1 MQTNENQIFKRK
13 TNAMKKIIQKL
24 LLCMLLFFS
33 VVITATA
40 QERNIT
46 GTVKDN
52 NGAPVAN
59 ASILVKGTT
68 NGVATNAEGNFS
80 IMTTDSKAVLV
91 ISSVGYKS
99 REVTV
104 GQNNHLEL
112 TLQSDNAA
120 LEEVVV
126 TSLGINRQKRSLGYA
141 TTTVTSEEITK
152 TAPTNFASALYG
164 KVPGMRIATAP
175 GGSTSGVAI
184 QLRGINSI
192 TGRTQ
197 PLIVMDG
204 VPIHD
209 GDFNNSNYWG
219 DQRLRGNGLID
230 LNPDDIESIT
240 VLKGASAAALYGSEA
255 TNGVILVTTKSAK
268 GSKGFTV
275 DFSTTYFQDRVAYL
289 PDFQYVRGT
298 GFNPG
303 YQLYASDADGFA
315 HHTLDGTDYRTMVAG
330 GLNFGPVFDGK
341 PILGWDGVVRPY
353 SAQTNN
359 WAALFQNANNVVNNL
374 AFSSVAK
381 NSETRFSVTQQH
393 YEGTSLGSKND
404 KIAINLNST
413 YKFGTK
419 FRTNLIVNNI
429 WQKVH
434 NRPYSDDRLINN
446 FTGMMSPFDNGDWY
460 QNKYK
465 TSLGYKYV
473 TGSNPSLTPDE
484 NITYGNYRTDVLD
497 YMWNVKTSNLVENN
511 NRLIASL
518 TSYWDIAKN
527 LQLRGRIA
535 TDWTANK
542 NESENASSLPIVYG
556 PSGSYGIGTNNYS
569 IFYGDV
575 LLTYTKKLSEDLQ
588 LSVLGGYTADNESSY
603 NTSISTNGGLTTE
616 NRYDLTSS
624 ATTPYN
630 SDSKRTY
637 LTKDALI
644 GTINANYKDYLFLEG
659 TVRRDRTSTM
669 NPSENSF
676 VYPSVN
682 SSFVISQAFKLPEVI
697 SFAKLRGSWGIVGN
711 YPEAYAANVAYSLG
725 NLGNQGSGNST
736 LSSTVSTGTY
746 GNDLIRPEKKHE
758 IEFGLNAGFFSNRL
772 NLDISYYN
780 AKVVDMILPL
790 QVAQSTGASKIL
802 TNIGTLRNNGVDL
815 AINGTPVQSR
825 NFTWA
830 AGVNFNFNNNKIE
843 KLTNSSNELIHADY
857 DGNAAVLK
865 STVGQPIGDFY
876 AHPIQTDSKGEP
888 MIADI
893 GDGTL
898 AYQMDAS
905 KLVKYGNSQVKAV
918 GGFFNTFTYKSFAM
932 EIYTDFRMGGY
943 VMPTGLNWLTNRG
956 LTNKSLNGMDKAHG
970 GLSYYLDAKGYGVQ
984 TDATAGPNGEKVY
997 DDGMLLQGVL
1007 PDGTANTHIQSQAWY
1022 YLYTYDW
1029 GGPQYSYAEYF
1040 KYIVKNSYWKVREIS
1055 LTYNVPGK
1063 IASKLKASKLQV
1075 SVFGRNL
1082 FYLYRTIKDMDAEQL
1097 TTGLKWDAA
1106 LNNAGTNF
1114 TTKSFGATLRATF

>member
-1 MQTNENQIFKRK
+1 
-13 TNAMKKIIQKL
+13 MKLLSKKL
-24 LLCMLLFFS
+24 LLVLTLFFCAG
-33 VVITATA
+33 IAFA
-40 QERNIT
+40 QERTIT
-46 GTVKDN
+46 GTVNDN
-52 NGAPVAN
+52 NGAPIAN
-59 ASILVKGTT
+59 ASVLVKGTT
-68 NGVATNAEGNFS
+68 KGVATNADGNFS
-80 IMTTDSKAVLV
+80 ITTTSSKPVLV
-91 ISSVGYKS
+91 ISSVGFKP

-104 GQNNHLEL
+104 GQNNNLEL
-112 TLQSDNAA
+112 TLEGGAGAMQ
-120 LEEVVV
+120 EVVV
-126 TSLGINRQKRSLGYA
+126 TALGINRQKRSLGYA
-141 TTTVTSEEITK
+141 TTTVSADEITK

-164 KVPGMRIATAP
+164 KVPGMRVATAP

-209 GDFNNSNYWG
+209 GDFNNGNYWG

-230 LNPDDIESIT
+230 LNPDDIASIT

-255 TNGVILVTTKSAK
+255 TNGVILITTKSAK
-268 GSKGFTV
+268 GKKGFTV
-275 DFSTTYFQDRVAYL
+275 DFSSTYFQDRVAYL

-303 YQLYASDADGFA
+303 YGVYGSDAEGFA
-315 HHTLDGTDYRTMVAG
+315 HHTLDGVDYRTMVG
-330 GLNFGPVFDGK
+330 GALNFGPVFDGK
-341 PILGWDGVVRPY
+341 PILSWDGVVRPY
-353 SAQTNN
+353 SGQKDN
-359 WAALFQNANNVVNNL
+359 WDDLFQHANNTVNNL
-374 AFSSVAK
+374 AFSNVSE
-381 NSETRFSVTQQH
+381 NSNTRFSVTQQH

-404 KIAINLNST
+404 KIALNLNST
-413 YKFGTK
+413 FKFGTK
-419 FRTNLIVNNI
+419 FRTNLIVNDI

-446 FTGMMSPFDNGDWY
+446 FGGMMSPFDNGAWY
-460 QNKYK
+460 QNKYQ
-465 TSLGYKYV
+465 TSLGYRYV

-484 NITYGNYRTDVLD
+484 NLTFGNYRNDLLD
-497 YMWNVKTSNLVENN
+497 YMWRVKTSNLDENN

-518 TSYWDIAKN
+518 TSYWDITKD

-535 TDWTANK
+535 TDWTSDK
-542 NESENASSLPIVYG
+542 NESKNASDKPILYG
-556 PSGSYGIGTNNYS
+556 PSGSYGIGTSNYS

-575 LLTYTKKLSEDLQ
+575 LLAYSKKLSEDLE
-588 LSVLGGYTADNESSY
+588 LKVLGGYTADNESSY
-603 NTSISTNGGLTTE
+603 TTSISTKGGLTTE
-616 NRYDLTSS
+616 NRFDLTSS
-624 ATTPYN
+624 ANTPYN
-630 SDSKRTY
+630 SSSNRSY
-637 LTKDALI
+637 LTKDAFI

-669 NPSENSF
+669 NPSQNSF

-682 SSFVISQAFKLPEVI
+682 SSFVISDAFKLPAFI

-736 LSSTVSTGTY
+736 LTSNVSTGTY
-746 GNDLIRPEKKHE
+746 GNDLIRPEEKHE
-758 IEFGLNAGFFSNRL
+758 IEFGFNAGFFSNRL
-772 NLDISYYN
+772 NLDIAYYN

-790 QVAQSTGASKIL
+790 QLAQSEGASKIL
-802 TNIGTLRNNGVDL
+802 TNIGTLRNSGVDL
-815 AINGTPVQSR
+815 AINGTPVQNS

-830 AGVNFNFNNNKIE
+830 TGVNFNFNNNKIE
-843 KLTNSSNELIHADY
+843 KLTNTSNELIHADY

-876 AHPIQTDSKGEP
+876 AHPIQTDSKGQP
-888 MIADI
+888 MIADL

-905 KLVKYGNSQVKAV
+905 KLVKYGNTQVKAV
-918 GGFFNTFTYKSFAM
+918 GGFYNTFSYKSFAM
-932 EIYTDFRMGGY
+932 EIYTDFRIGGY

-956 LTNKSLNGMDKAHG
+956 LTKESLTGMDKAHG
-970 GLSYYLDAKGYGVQ
+970 GISYYLDAKDYGVQ
-984 TDATAGPNGEKVY
+984 TEAAAGPNGEKVY

-1007 PDGTANTHIQSQAWY
+1007 PDGTDNTHIQSQAWY
-1022 YLYTYDW
+1022 YVYAYDW

-1040 KYIVKNSYWKVREIS
+1040 KYIVKNNYWKVREIS
-1055 LTYNVPGK
+1055 LTYNLPVK
-1063 IASKLKASKLQV
+1063 IANKLKASKLQV

-1082 FYLYRTIKDMDAEQL
+1082 FYVYRSIKNMDAEQL
-1097 TTGLKWDAA
+1097 TTGLQWSSSV
-1106 LNNAGTNF
+1106 NNAGTNF
-1114 TTKSFGATLRATF
+1114 TTRSFGASLRATF